1 VSQQVS
7 IPQDVLPEF
16 DELHVISDLHLGG
29 HEPGRQIFNSGAEA
43 QWLIDQLTV
52 EPMKKRIA
60 LVINGDLVDFLAEK
74 DPLCFD
80 PAGAVE
86 KLARIAKDVSFAPVW
101 EALKRFVRKKGRC
114 LIINLGNHDVE
125 LALPW
130 VRESLLKILSGDDES
145 VRGRIVLSFEGAG
158 YLCRVGDATILAVH
172 GNEVDDWNVT
182 DHETIRRMGRDI
194 VHGLPVESW
203 IPNAGTQLV
212 IDVMN
217 DLKHKYPF
225 IDLLKPE
232 AQGVVPTLLALAPDQ
247 RDKLLAVAGTA
258 RRLMWD
264 KVRRSTGL
272 LGGAE
277 EGEGAERP
285 VRSMSVRVPGG
296 DGSDRAEILVR
307 QAEERMHRNVSP
319 MDLIANDEQG
329 GYLGGFTALKKL
341 FQGQSTSE
349 VLREALE
356 GLRNDVSFE
365 LETEDDTYRNLDQKV
380 GEEVAFV
387 IAGHTHLERALK
399 RKKGRGYYFNT
410 GTWVRLIRL
419 ERPIL
424 ESAEKFGRVFATF
437 KEGSMADLDAF
448 EGLILRRLTVASFR
462 IEDNKTI
469 GELRHVVPTPGG
481 PPVFEDVP
489 GSRFIR
495 E

>member
-1 VSQQVS
+1 M
-7 IPQDVLPEF
+7 
-16 DELHVISDLHLGG
+16 SDLHLGG
-29 HEPGRQIFNSGAEA
+29 SEPGRQIFNSGAEA
-43 QWLIDQLTV
+43 GWLIDQLTA
-52 EPMKKRIA
+52 EPAKKQIA

-74 DPLCFD
+74 DPLFFD
-80 PAGAVE
+80 PAGAVK
-86 KLARIAKDVSFAPVW
+86 KLARIVEDPSFKPVW
-101 EALKRFVRKKGRC
+101 DALKRFVQKKGRR

-130 VRESLLKILSGDDES
+130 VRESLLEILSDHDET
-145 VRGRIVLSFEGAG
+145 VRGRIVLSFDGAG
-158 YLCRVGDATILAVH
+158 YLCRVGNATILAVH
-172 GNEVDDWNVT
+172 GNEVDDWNIT

-194 VHGLPVESW
+194 THGLPVESW

-217 DLKHKYPF
+217 GLKHTYPF

-272 LGGAE
+272 LGGPE
-277 EGEGAERP
+277 EGGERRP
-285 VRSMSVRVPGG
+285 ARPMSVRAPGG
-296 DGSDRAEILVR
+296 DGSDSHDRAEILVR
-307 QAEERMHRNVSP
+307 QAEERMRLNISP

-341 FQGQSTSE
+341 FQGQSPSE

-356 GLRNDVSFE
+356 GLRHDVSFE
-365 LETEDDTYRNLDQKV
+365 LETEDDTYRNLDGKV

-419 ERPIL
+419 ERGIL
-424 ESAEKFGRVFATF
+424 ESAEKFGRVFETF
-437 KEGSMADLDAF
+437 KQGSMADLDAF

-462 IEDNKTI
+462 IEDNQTI
-469 GELRHVVPTPGG
+469 GELRRVAPAPGG

-495 E
+495 A